1 MREPSG
7 AGGSTGD
14 SVGEGARSRGGAV
27 GSMCRGEVRVLEAG
41 SGGDGYSSPS
51 DAGGWQTSGAR
62 TVQIGG
68 CQTTVVEEAGAG
80 VRAGIFK
87 ERALEVT
94 FEEWVL
100 EGTFEE
106 RALEDQRPPPC
117 TAVPDVSSAPPQPRR
132 DGGLGS
138 GPGVDLARSSPGEMV
153 RGDPFLARVHSTK
166 AAKSSR
172 GPSSDDSALLAVF
185 RLAS

>member
-1 MREPSG
+1 MREPGG

-14 SVGEGARSRGGAV
+14 
-27 GSMCRGEVRVLEAG
+27 GSMCRGGVRVSEAG
-41 SGGDGYSSPS
+41 SGGEGYSSPS

-62 TVQIGG
+62 TVKIGG
-68 CQTTVVEEAGAG
+68 CQTTVVEAGAG

-87 ERALEVT
+87 ERALEVP

-117 TAVPDVSSAPPQPRR
+117 PAVPDISSAPPQPLCRE
-132 DGGLGS
+132 
-138 GPGVDLARSSPGEMV
+138 RSCT
-153 RGDPFLARVHSTK
+153 LHSH
-166 AAKSSR
+166 R
-172 GPSSDDSALLAVF
+172 P
-185 RLAS
+185 RLAPLLWKLSLALAPGLV